1 LVQILDELLHPIA
14 QLRRMHTKVLR
25 RLGIGHAPFL
35 DQSHSLKLE
44 LARKLSSL
52 HDPPPAPSIGV
63 FRTGCRPSCPQLK
76 ATHWKE
82 MHHKRRDEI
91 RAAALSA
98 IFILTTRLHWY
109 STSIQRSSTSSNRG
123 CSGPLVEQR
132 CRFCKS
138 PITW

>member
-1 LVQILDELLHPIA
+1 MKPNFTSIPSRSRPRLFLGCLARPSAGDLALETRDLELFGFHLAVARKGLVQILDELLHPIA

-63 FRTGCRPSCPQLK
+63 FGTGCRPSCPQ
-76 ATHWKE
+76 
-82 MHHKRRDEI
+82 
-91 RAAALSA
+91 
-98 IFILTTRLHWY
+98 
-109 STSIQRSSTSSNRG
+109 
-123 CSGPLVEQR
+123 
-132 CRFCKS
+132 
-138 PITW
+138 